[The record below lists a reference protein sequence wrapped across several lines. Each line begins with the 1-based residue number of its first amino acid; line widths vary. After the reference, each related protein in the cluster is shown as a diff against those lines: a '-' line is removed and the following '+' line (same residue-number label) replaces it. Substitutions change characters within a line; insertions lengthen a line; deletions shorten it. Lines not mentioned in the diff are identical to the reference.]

1 MATRKRRTFTAQF
14 KTDAALLVTRGGK
27 TIAAAAK
34 QLGVADGSLRI
45 WLKQAP
51 TIDAPDNLT
60 FAERAE
66 LMELRKKLK
75 RVEMERDLLKKATAY
90 FARESA

>member
-1 MATRKRRTFTAQF
+1 MSTRKRRTFTAQF
-14 KTDAALLVTRGGK
+14 KTDAVALVTRGGK
-27 TIAAAAK
+27 TVAAAAK
-34 QLGVADGSLRI
+34 QLDIAEGNLRI
-45 WLKQAP
+45 WLKQTPPNALES
-51 TIDAPDNLT
+51 LT
-60 FAERAE
+60 FAEKEE

>member
-14 KTDAALLVTRGGK
+14 KTDAVALVTRGGK
-27 TIAAAAK
+27 SVAAAAK
-34 QLGVADGSLRI
+34 QLGISDGNLRI

-51 TIDAPDNLT
+51 TTSAPDNLT

-90 FARESA
+90 FARENA

>member
-1 MATRKRRTFTAQF
+1 MSTRKRRTFTAQF
-14 KTDAALLVTRGGK
+14 KTDAVALVTRGGK
-27 TIAAAAK
+27 TVAAAAK
-34 QLGVADGSLRI
+34 QLDIAEGNLRI
-45 WLKQAP
+45 WLKQTPPNAP
-51 TIDAPDNLT
+51 ESLT
-60 FAERAE
+60 FAEKEE